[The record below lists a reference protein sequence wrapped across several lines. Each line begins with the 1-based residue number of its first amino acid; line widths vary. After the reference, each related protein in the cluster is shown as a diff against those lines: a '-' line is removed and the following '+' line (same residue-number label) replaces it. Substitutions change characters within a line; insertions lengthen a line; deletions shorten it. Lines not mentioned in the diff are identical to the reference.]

1 MMSAQG
7 QISELYL
14 TIGQLN
20 VLLIFVAF
28 ISGGVC
34 QTVLITCPNTFKDGE
49 WGNVNCSVNST
60 KVASASSCYPQKL
73 QFAFQSVSET
83 TSNPLC
89 ETPYPGTCGQAGR
102 MNCSCVGVEAN
113 IYTYQLSILGNRT
126 AYGDGTLICSIDCQP
141 LTSFAASCTATY
153 ETSSTTTTTESTSG
167 STPSINVTAV
177 HKQGKRTCDDTCI
190 GLAAGIPSAVVI
202 VLIAIAF
209 ILTKI
214 GVIRSPERCCKEA
227 QNTSRQSQENN
238 AETNTMS
245 KQENRT
251 SNQPATNAK
260 ESKVTAP
267 NKNRPTK

>member
-153 ETSSTTTTTESTSG
+153 
-167 STPSINVTAV
+167 AV